1 VKVIHKYIIDAH
13 AGNPASVSLPAGAE
27 ILSVQAQRSDVVI
40 WALIDDDVTD
50 MLPRKFQVYG
60 TGWAIKERVIKH
72 WATLQCG
79 SFVWHVLE
87 VV

>member
-1 VKVIHKYIIDAH
+1 LKRIWKYTLDTR
-13 AGNPASVSLPAGAE
+13 GGGPTSVRLPAGAE
-27 ILSVQAQRSDVVI
+27 ILSIQAQRSDI
-40 WALIDDDVTD
+40 NLWALIDDDITD
-50 MLPRKFQVYG
+50 KLARRFQVYG
-60 TGWAIKERVIKH
+60 TGWDIKERVIKH